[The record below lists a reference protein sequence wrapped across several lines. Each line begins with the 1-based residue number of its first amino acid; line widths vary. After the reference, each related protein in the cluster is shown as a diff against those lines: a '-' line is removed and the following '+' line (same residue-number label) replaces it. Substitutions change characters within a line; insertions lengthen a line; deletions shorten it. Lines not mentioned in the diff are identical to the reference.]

1 MKPLIVLFVVFALSI
16 GIMWLA
22 FASINYMLAGRIAL
36 AAMLVL
42 TAFGHFKFVEGME
55 MMIPDF
61 VPFKRFFVYSTGI
74 LEFLAALGL
83 LFDSTFEITGLL
95 LIIFFVLILP
105 SNIQASMHHI
115 NIEKGTLDGP
125 GLSYLWF
132 RVPLQI
138 LFIGWTYFVTLR

>member
-1 MKPLIVLFVVFALSI
+1 MKPLIVLVVVFALST
-16 GIMWLA
+16 GIMWLVSS
-22 FASINYMLAGRIAL
+22 SINYMLAGRIAL

-61 VPFKRFFVYSTGI
+61 LPFKRFFVYGTGV
-74 LEFLAALGL
+74 LELLAAVGL
-83 LFDSTFEITGLL
+83 LIDSTFEITGLL

-105 SNIQASMHHI
+105 SNIQASIRHI